1 MDILKQ
7 MVTDYFNLGLYTAD
21 DLPMFVAV
29 GWISQADANQLIQ
42 SKTNAEQ
49 PAQPTPTTN

>member
-29 GWISQADANQLIQ
+29 GWISQADVDQLLKP
-42 SKTNAEQ
+42 KTNTEQ
-49 PAQPTPTTN
+49 TTN

>member
-21 DLPMFVAV
+21 DLLMFVEV
-29 GWISQADANQLIQ
+29 GWISQTDADQLIK
-42 SKTNAEQ
+42 SKTDAKQ
-49 PAQPTPTTN
+49 PAQPTPATN